1 MEGEHVNLGLWT
13 STEESLSFV
22 CSCAPSLSS
31 IYYHRRSKHSKREE
45 GLVNE
50 RSAPNPSYNET
61 AGDQG
66 RSNENEDSRRANN
79 SATIQREMPNY
90 PPPTYSASNEVR
102 VVVRE
107 CTEQNWA

>member
-22 CSCAPSLSS
+22 CSCAPSLRS
-31 IYYHRRSKHSKREE
+31 IYKHRGSKHSKREE
-45 GLVNE
+45 GFVNE
-50 RSAPNPSYNET
+50 RSAPSPSYNET
-61 AGDQG
+61 ARDEGH
-66 RSNENEDSRRANN
+66 SNENEDGLRAN
-79 SATIQREMPNY
+79 SSVAIQREMPNY

-107 CTEQNWA
+107 CTEQD